1 MHLEQMR
8 DVIEQSRKL
17 LAKNPVPDTF
27 AGRKTQEPFPQES
40 AKTPLRDILAIG
52 TSAGGINALRSL
64 AREFPKDFPAS
75 VLVVIHLSA
84 HFNSSLDVILTQ
96 EGRLPAVFAKDGMPM
111 EHGRI
116 YIAPLGSHL
125 LAAGDTIRLGH
136 GPRENN
142 ARPSIDPM
150 FRSVALCCASRAVGA
165 VLTGT
170 LGDGASG
177 LHTLHKCG
185 GITVVQDPRDAA
197 FSGMPEAVLKKFK
210 PHHVVSLA
218 AMPALFGELI
228 AQPVGVRALDERIA
242 MTQLLQR
249 EARTPAS
256 WSKALA
262 EFDREAQA
270 LRDSIRRIDEIA
282 ARLAG
287 DI

>member
-1 MHLEQMR
+1 MR
-8 DVIEQSRKL
+8 
-17 LAKNPVPDTF
+17 
-27 AGRKTQEPFPQES
+27 
-40 AKTPLRDILAIG
+40 LRDILAIG
-52 TSAGGINALRSL
+52 TSAGGIDALRSL
-64 AREFPKDFPAS
+64 ARGFPKDFPAS

-125 LAAGDTIRLGH
+125 LAAGDTLRLGQ

-150 FRSVALCCASRAVGA
+150 FRSVALCCGSRAVGA

-177 LHTLHKCG
+177 LHTLHECG

-197 FSGMPEAVLKKFK
+197 FSGMPEAVLMKFK

-228 AQPVGVRALDERIA
+228 AQSVGVRALDERIA

-249 EARTPAS
+249 EAKANNYHRTAAS
-256 WSKALA
+256 WSEVLA
-262 EFDREAQA
+262 EFEREAQA
-270 LRDSIRRIDEIA
+270 LRDSMRRIDEIA
-282 ARLAG
+282 ARVAG
-287 DI
+287 ET